1 MHTCNIK
8 QQYSRYGPRHIPR
21 QAHSDLQVFSSLLLF
36 SSCRTLL
43 FSAQGQE
50 DKKMEGKLGCFGKFF
65 LTAKPYIA
73 MICLQFGY
81 AGMNILTKVSLN
93 RGMSHYVLVVYRHAF
108 ATAVIAP
115 FAIIFERKQRP
126 KITFSIFMQI
136 FVLGLLG
143 PVIDQ
148 NFYYA
153 GLKFTSPTFSCAM
166 SNMLPAMTFVMAVLC
181 RMEILDMKKVRC
193 QAKVIGTVV
202 TVAGA
207 MLMTL
212 YKGNV
217 VELVW
222 TKHVHPHYAE
232 TTTATSDSSDKDW
245 VFGSILLII
254 ATFAWASFFI
264 LQNVTMRKY
273 TAPFSL
279 TCLVCFIGTL
289 QSIAVTFVMEHKPNV
304 WNIGWDLNLL
314 AAAYAGI
321 VSSSIAYYVQ
331 GLVMEKRG
339 PVFVTAF
346 SPLMMI
352 IVAIM
357 GSFIL
362 AEKIYMGGVMGAIL
376 IVMGLY
382 SVLWGKYK
390 EFKEKELSEEIPDPV
405 KTISRTNNNNNNMIV
420 IEGVEA
426 NDIEMQKNE
435 TFKSAVPAI
444 AINSAM
450 PTPPMIAVQ
459 APKL

>member
-1 MHTCNIK
+1 
-8 QQYSRYGPRHIPR
+8 
-21 QAHSDLQVFSSLLLF
+21 
-36 SSCRTLL
+36 
-43 FSAQGQE
+43 
-50 DKKMEGKLGCFGKFF
+50 MEGKGFCSLFEN
-65 LTAKPYIA
+65 AKPYIA

-81 AGMNILTKVSLN
+81 AGMNIITKVSLN

-115 FAIIFERKQRP
+115 FALVLERKVRP
-126 KITFSIFMQI
+126 KITFTIFMQL

-181 RMEILDMKKVRC
+181 RMEKLEIKKVRC
-193 QAKVIGTVV
+193 QAKVVGTIV

-212 YKGNV
+212 YKGDMINLFWSKYLHHPLRSNV
-217 VELVW
+217 
-222 TKHVHPHYAE
+222 P
-232 TTTATSDSSDKDW
+232 SSTGQHTDKDW
-245 VFGSILLII
+245 FKGSILLII

-264 LQNVTMRKY
+264 LQAITMRKY
-273 TAPFSL
+273 TAQLSL
-279 TCLVCFIGTL
+279 TALVCFMGTL
-289 QSIAVTFVMEHKPNV
+289 QSIAVTFVMEHKPHV
-304 WNIGWDLNLL
+304 WAIGFDMNLL
-314 AAAYAGI
+314 AAAYA
-321 VSSSIAYYVQ
+321 
-331 GLVMEKRG
+331 KRG

-362 AEKIYMGGVMGAIL
+362 AEKIYVGGVLGAVL
-376 IVMGLY
+376 IVIGLY

-390 EFKEKELSEEIPDPV
+390 EYKEKEEEILEPV
-405 KTISRTNNNNNNMIV
+405 KGDNHMNLGTI
-420 IEGVEA
+420 IEDIEA
-426 NDIEMQKNE
+426 N
-435 TFKSAVPAI
+435 TFVQLNKMEEKEENRLYVSPVAI
-444 AINSAM
+444 SGPM
-450 PTPPMIAVQ
+450 PQPTMLALQ
-459 APKL
+459 APKNISN

>member
-1 MHTCNIK
+1 
-8 QQYSRYGPRHIPR
+8 
-21 QAHSDLQVFSSLLLF
+21 
-36 SSCRTLL
+36 
-43 FSAQGQE
+43 
-50 DKKMEGKLGCFGKFF
+50 MEGKGSFGNFF
-65 LTAKPYIA
+65 EKAKPYIA
-73 MICLQFGY
+73 MISLQFGY
-81 AGMNILTKVSLN
+81 AGMNIITKVSLN

-115 FAIIFERKQRP
+115 FALVLERKVRP
-126 KITFSIFMQI
+126 KITFTIFMQL

-181 RMEILDMKKVRC
+181 RMEKVDMKKVRC
-193 QAKVIGTVV
+193 QAKVVGTIV

-212 YKGNV
+212 YKGHVLNM
-217 VELVW
+217 VW
-222 TKHVHPHYAE
+222 SKDIHPRKSYVTD
-232 TTTATSDSSDKDW
+232 TTQDTDKDW
-245 VFGSILLII
+245 FKGSILLII
-254 ATFAWASFFI
+254 ATLAWASFFI
-264 LQNVTMRKY
+264 LQAITLRKY
-273 TAPFSL
+273 TAQLSL
-279 TCLVCFIGTL
+279 TALVCFMGTL
-289 QSIAVTFVMEHKPNV
+289 QSIAVTFVMEHRPHA
-304 WNIGWDLNLL
+304 WAIGFDMNLL

-331 GLVMEKRG
+331 GLVMQKRG

-362 AEKIYMGGVMGAIL
+362 AEKIYVGGVLGAVL
-376 IVMGLY
+376 IVIGLY

-390 EFKEKELSEEIPDPV
+390 EYKEKEAEEILDPV
-405 KTISRTNNNNNNMIV
+405 KGGTGSNQNITMIED
-420 IEGVEA
+420 IEA
-426 NDIEMQKNE
+426 NTVEVHRIEVNRM
-435 TFKSAVPAI
+435 SVPAV
-444 AINSAM
+444 AISAPM
-450 PTPPMIAVQ
+450 PQPPMLAME
-459 APKL
+459 APKA

>member
-1 MHTCNIK
+1 MDGN
-8 QQYSRYGPRHIPR
+8 
-21 QAHSDLQVFSSLLLF
+21 
-36 SSCRTLL
+36 
-43 FSAQGQE
+43 
-50 DKKMEGKLGCFGKFF
+50 GCFGSFMEKS
-65 LTAKPYIA
+65 KQYIA

-81 AGMNILTKVSLN
+81 AGMNIITKVSLN

-115 FAIIFERKQRP
+115 FAIFLERKVRP
-126 KITFSIFMQI
+126 KMTFPIFMQI

-181 RMEILDMKKVRC
+181 RMEKVDIRKVRC
-193 QAKVIGTVV
+193 QAKVVGTVV
-202 TVAGA
+202 TVAGD

-212 YKGNV
+212 YKG
-217 VELVW
+217 
-222 TKHVHPHYAE
+222 HVINLIWSEHIHPRR
-232 TTTATSDSSDKDW
+232 SSAPAAAASTDRDW
-245 VFGSILLII
+245 FKGSILLII
-254 ATFAWASFFI
+254 ATLAWASFFI
-264 LQNVTMRKY
+264 LQAITLRRY
-273 TAPFSL
+273 AAQLSL
-279 TCLVCFIGTL
+279 TALVCFIGTL
-289 QSIAVTFVMEHKPNV
+289 QSIAVTFVMEHRSSV
-304 WNIGWDLNLL
+304 WTIGWDMNLL

-331 GLVMEKRG
+331 GLVMQKRG

-362 AEKIYMGGVMGAIL
+362 AEKIYVGGVVGAVL
-376 IVMGLY
+376 IVFGLY

-390 EFKEKELSEEIPDPV
+390 EDKEKEAEEIPEAIKGTNTMP
-405 KTISRTNNNNNNMIV
+405 TI
-420 IEGVEA
+420 IE
-426 NDIEMQKNE
+426 DIESNHAEMQKLDAN
-435 TFKSAVPAI
+435 TRQS
-444 AINSAM
+444 SAM
-450 PTPPMIAVQ
+450 VISIPISEVPPMIAME
-459 APKL
+459 APKGQVVKS

>member
-1 MHTCNIK
+1 
-8 QQYSRYGPRHIPR
+8 
-21 QAHSDLQVFSSLLLF
+21 
-36 SSCRTLL
+36 
-43 FSAQGQE
+43 
-50 DKKMEGKLGCFGKFF
+50 MERKGCFGNFF
-65 LTAKPYIA
+65 EKAKPYIA
-73 MICLQFGY
+73 MISLQFGY
-81 AGMNILTKVSLN
+81 AGMNIITKVSLN

-115 FAIIFERKQRP
+115 FALVLERKVRP
-126 KITFSIFMQI
+126 KITFTIFMQL

-181 RMEILDMKKVRC
+181 RMEKVDMKKVRC
-193 QAKVIGTVV
+193 QAKVVGTIV

-212 YKGNV
+212 YKG
-217 VELVW
+217 
-222 TKHVHPHYAE
+222 HVINL
-232 TTTATSDSSDKDW
+232 DW
-245 VFGSILLII
+245 FKGSILLIF
-254 ATFAWASFFI
+254 ATLAWASFFI
-264 LQNVTMRKY
+264 LQAITLRKY
-273 TAPFSL
+273 TAQLSL
-279 TCLVCFIGTL
+279 TTLVCFMGTL
-289 QSIAVTFVMEHKPNV
+289 QSIAVTFVMEHRPNA
-304 WNIGWDLNLL
+304 WAIGWDMNLL

-331 GLVMEKRG
+331 GLVMQKRG

-362 AEKIYMGGVMGAIL
+362 AENIYVGGVLGAVL
-376 IVMGLY
+376 IVIGLY

-390 EFKEKELSEEIPDPV
+390 EFKEKEAEEIPEPV
-405 KTISRTNNNNNNMIV
+405 KGGTGNNQNAMI
-420 IEGVEA
+420 IEDIEA
-426 NDIEMQKNE
+426 NTVEMQRNE
-435 TFKSAVPAI
+435 ANRMYVPAV
-444 AINSAM
+444 AISA
-450 PTPPMIAVQ
+450 PTRQPPMITMD
-459 APKL
+459 APKA

>member
-1 MHTCNIK
+1 
-8 QQYSRYGPRHIPR
+8 
-21 QAHSDLQVFSSLLLF
+21 
-36 SSCRTLL
+36 
-43 FSAQGQE
+43 
-50 DKKMEGKLGCFGKFF
+50 
-65 LTAKPYIA
+65 
-73 MICLQFGY
+73 MISLQFGY
-81 AGMNILTKVSLN
+81 AGMNIITKVSLN

-115 FAIIFERKQRP
+115 FALVLERKVRP
-126 KITFSIFMQI
+126 KITLPIFLQL

-181 RMEILDMKKVRC
+181 RMEKLDMKKFRC
-193 QAKVIGTVV
+193 QAKVAGTVV

-212 YKGNV
+212 YKGPI
-217 VELVW
+217 VEMVW
-222 TKHVHPHYAE
+222 SKYVHPHNTNAAE
-232 TTTATSDSSDKDW
+232 NSGSSDKDW
-245 VFGSILLII
+245 LKGSILLII

-264 LQNVTMRKY
+264 LQAITLRRY
-273 TAPFSL
+273 QAHLSL
-279 TCLVCFIGTL
+279 TSIVCFLGTL
-289 QSIAVTFVMEHKPNV
+289 QSIAVTFVMEHRPSV
-304 WNIGWDLNLL
+304 WTIGWDMNLL

-331 GLVMEKRG
+331 GLVMQKRG

-362 AEKIYMGGVMGAIL
+362 AEKIFLGG
-376 IVMGLY
+376 
-382 SVLWGKYK
+382 
-390 EFKEKELSEEIPDPV
+390 
-405 KTISRTNNNNNNMIV
+405 
-420 IEGVEA
+420 
-426 NDIEMQKNE
+426 
-435 TFKSAVPAI
+435 
-444 AINSAM
+444 
-450 PTPPMIAVQ
+450 
-459 APKL
+459 